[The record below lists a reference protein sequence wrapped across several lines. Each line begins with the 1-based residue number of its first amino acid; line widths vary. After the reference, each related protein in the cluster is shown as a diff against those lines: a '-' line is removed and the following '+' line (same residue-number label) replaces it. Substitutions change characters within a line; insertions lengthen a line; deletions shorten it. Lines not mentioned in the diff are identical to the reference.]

1 MIDKVSLVDADS
13 TSVGLSAFM
22 EPVIDERGVEM
33 IGFFAVLETE
43 VADRGGVI
51 AVAKCKLE
59 GLFRTQARR
68 RKRAV
73 KVVGLDRRR
82 NMKEASRLQNNDV
95 ESSEKEC
102 WMFLCD

>member
-1 MIDKVSLVDADS
+1 MQEARRR
-13 TSVGLSAFM
+13 SVVQNFTY

-51 AVAKCKLE
+51 AVAKWKLE